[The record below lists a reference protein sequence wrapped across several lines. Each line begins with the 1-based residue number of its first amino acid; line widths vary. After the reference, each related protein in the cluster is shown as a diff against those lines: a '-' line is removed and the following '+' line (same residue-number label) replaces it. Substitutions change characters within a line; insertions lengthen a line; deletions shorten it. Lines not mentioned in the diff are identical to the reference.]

1 MGVLIMKI
9 NSIKAM
15 ILGLLMVL
23 SLGSGTSMAAVGT
36 GLTIDPG
43 IIIPNKPLE
52 LMLAPSGL
60 TAVANSATQIT
71 LTWQDNS
78 SNETGFQIERKKEG
92 ESYVNIAV
100 VGAGVST
107 YTDNSLSAGTKYY
120 YRVRMKTAAAYST
133 YSNET
138 SATTKFLLITKPG
151 NDTVID
157 IPVNILL
164 PGSPAAPEQ
173 LTAIPVAG
181 NQIKLTWVDKSDNE
195 TGFKLERKSGSQGYT
210 EIALLN
216 ANAVI
221 YGDTEANDG
230 QLYTYRIKAFNSVGS
245 SAYSNEA
252 SGQLAVNIEAQTA
265 KTIVYRI
272 GQTVYYVDGTAYTM
286 DVAPTIIES
295 TTFMPIRYVGEP
307 LGAVLTWDQSQ
318 QKASFS
324 LDGTTVD
331 LWVGSNIAKINGV
344 DTPISS
350 NPNVTPQII
359 SNRLFIPAAF
369 VATSLGC
376 DVTWDG
382 ALQEVTVY
390 YYEY

>member
-1 MGVLIMKI
+1 MKI
-9 NSIKAM
+9 LIS
-15 ILGLLMVL
+15 GLLMVF
-23 SLGSGTSMAAVGT
+23 SLGLGTGMAAVGT

-52 LMLAPSGL
+52 LILAPSGL
-60 TAVANSATQIT
+60 TAAANSAAQIT

-78 SNETGFQIERKKEG
+78 SNETGFLIERKKDG
-92 ESYVNIAV
+92 ESYVNIAA
-100 VGAGVST
+100 VGPGVNT
-107 YTDNSLSAGTKYY
+107 YTDNTLSAGTKYY
-120 YRVRMKTAAAYST
+120 YRVRMKTASAFST
-133 YSNET
+133 YSNEAT
-138 SATTKFLLITKPG
+138 ATTKFLLITKPG
-151 NDTVID
+151 YDTVID
-157 IPVNILL
+157 IPVINL
-164 PGSPAAPEQ
+164 PGTPAAPEQ
-173 LTAIPVAG
+173 LTATPVAG
-181 NQIKLTWVDKSDNE
+181 NQIKLTWVDKSNNE
-195 TGFKLERKSGSQGYT
+195 TGFKLERKTGSQGYT
-210 EIALLN
+210 EIALLD

-221 YGDTEANDG
+221 YGDTGANDG
-230 QLYTYRIKAFNSVGS
+230 QLYTYRIKAFNQVGS
-245 SAYSNEA
+245 SVYSNEA

-272 GQTVYYVDGTAYTM
+272 GQTTYYVDGVAHTM

-295 TTFMPIRYVGEP
+295 TTFMPLRYVGEP
-307 LGAVLTWDQSQ
+307 LGAVITWDQSQ

-369 VATSLGC
+369 VAASLGC

-382 ALQEVTVY
+382 TLQEVTVY
-390 YYEY
+390 YYKY